1 MPETN
6 ATGELLSPEK
16 QVALA
21 RYTSE
26 AQQMEGQGNI
36 RGALERWR
44 QALSLLPKDSA
55 QAVWLRQHIK
65 ALEVAHPQ
73 AVSRWAKILGPL
85 APIALFLAKFKFL
98 FVALLKFKFL
108 FSLLAF
114 FGFYWAIYGPKF
126 GLGFAAL
133 VLIHEM
139 GHYIDV
145 KRRGLPAEMPV
156 FLPGFGAYVKWQG
169 LGVTAETRAEISL
182 AGPFAGLLA
191 SAACAAVWWQTG
203 GNHGITNSSN
213 SLWAALASVGAW
225 LNALNLIPVFILDG
239 GQAVLALNRTGRAA
253 LVAIAVAIG
262 YMTGQLTFYLI
273 AAGALYRVYTAI
285 KHKDEPQQSS
295 TKILF
300 FFTAL
305 LVSLAALMY
314 ALPGHGAF
322 NR

>member
-1 MPETN
+1 MTDKE
-6 ATGELLSPEK
+6 A
-16 QVALA
+16 AAA
-21 RYTSE
+21 RFSSE
-26 AQQMEGQGNI
+26 AQQLERAGNP

-44 QALSLLPKDSA
+44 HALALLPGDSA
-55 QAVWLRQHIK
+55 QAAWLREHIK
-65 ALEVAHPQ
+65 TLEAAHPD
-73 AVSRWAKILGPL
+73 ATSRWVKRLGPL

-98 FVALLKFKFL
+98 LVALLKFKFL

-126 GLGFAAL
+126 GLGFAML

-156 FLPGFGAYVKWQG
+156 FLPGFGAYVRWQG

-191 SAACAAVWWQTG
+191 SLGCAAVWWYSG
-203 GNHGITNSSN
+203 GNHGIINQSN
-213 SLWAALASVGAW
+213 SLWAALAAVGAW
-225 LNALNLIPVFILDG
+225 LNALNLIPIFILDG
-239 GQAVLALNRTGRAA
+239 GQAMLAVNRGGRMA

-262 YMTGQLTFYLI
+262 YITGQLTFYLI
-273 AAGALYRVYTAI
+273 AAGAAYRVYTAI
-285 KHKDEPQQSS
+285 KHGDEPEQSS
-295 TKILF
+295 MKILF
-300 FFTAL
+300 FYTAL
-305 LVSLAALMY
+305 LASLAALMF
-314 ALPGHGAF
+314 ALPGHGVL